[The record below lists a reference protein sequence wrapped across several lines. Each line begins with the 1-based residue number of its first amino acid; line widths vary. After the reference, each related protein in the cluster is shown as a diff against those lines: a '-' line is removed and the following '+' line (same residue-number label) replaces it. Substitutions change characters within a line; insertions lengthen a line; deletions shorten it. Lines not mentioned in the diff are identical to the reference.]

1 MSLGILLAARFSIA
15 IFVLHYLPLII
26 GALLLVWLL
35 LRKKLNPLPFFE
47 ILSMVFFIAI
57 GYVNFQ
63 LQQPHFQRNHY
74 SIYISDYNL
83 NVIQLKI
90 KEVLKPSSFQ
100 EKYIA
105 EIFQIDSIKTKGKV
119 ILQLQKDTIKKPYEV
134 DDIILINSKIITLPE
149 AKNPHQFNYKE
160 YLQHL
165 GVHYQIGATKDSIIA
180 SSAGKTTIKGLAEKT
195 RNYLITKLSLT
206 PIQKEEKSIIEALVL
221 GQRQHIDPEI
231 YKAYAA
237 AGAIHIL
244 AVSGLHVGIIY
255 FLLSGLLFPLTSL
268 RSGKQM
274 RSILIII
281 LLWGFAFLAGLSPSV
296 VRAVTMFSFFALAGM
311 LNRPTNSFNILFLSY
326 FVLLIYN
333 PNWIFHVGF
342 QLSYLA
348 VFFIL
353 WVQPKL
359 YKLYRPKWKIDKLF
373 WDIATVTIAAQLGVA
388 PLSVYYFHQF
398 PGLFFVTNLV
408 ILPFLALLLGY
419 GIVVVLLAAFSWLPE
434 TMALGYNFL
443 LKTLNQFV
451 QWIAEKDSFLFQNIS
466 ISFFEMMGFYFLSIT
481 LVIWWKQ
488 RNRKW
493 IFAFLGSVIFLFT
506 ISLYE
511 KKQVK
516 EELIIFHKPRKT
528 WMAVT
533 SNDSM
538 QLFQKDT
545 LFIEDEYPIKTY
557 AIAKNAKYKAIKNVP
572 NLFTFKKETYVVL
585 DSLGVYPSK
594 RGIIII
600 LSESPKI
607 HLERLIDSI
616 QPKLIIADGSNFK
629 SYLYRWKKTCE
640 KKKIPFHATS
650 EKGAYVIN

>member
-1 MSLGILLAARFSIA
+1 MKFLHLTILQLAVAMSLGILLAARFSMA
-15 IFVLHYLPLII
+15 ILVLHCLPLII

-35 LRKKLNPLPFFE
+35 LRRKLNPLPFFE

-506 ISLYE
+506 VSLYE

-572 NLFTFKKETYVVL
+572 NLFTFKK
-585 DSLGVYPSK
+585 
-594 RGIIII
+594 
-600 LSESPKI
+600 
-607 HLERLIDSI
+607 
-616 QPKLIIADGSNFK
+616 
-629 SYLYRWKKTCE
+629 
-640 KKKIPFHATS
+640 
-650 EKGAYVIN
+650 